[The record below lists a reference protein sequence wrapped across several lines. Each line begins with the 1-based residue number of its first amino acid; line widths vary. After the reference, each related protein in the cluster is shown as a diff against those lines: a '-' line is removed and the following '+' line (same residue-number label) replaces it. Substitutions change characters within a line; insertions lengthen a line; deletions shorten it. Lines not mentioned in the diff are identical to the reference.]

1 MNSHIINECSN
12 HFSHLQLLNSVL
24 VTCDNML
31 QLLLAECANLKVDFL
46 IHSTQPMPHIFQKR
60 IQALI
65 QTDKLDTQVLIIKP
79 PAKSPTTAVKPKT
92 IEVIKTPEKVK
103 PQQIEFEMQKT
114 VSPEKSKVSLSEH
127 TQVCNDDAKNTTTEI
142 LPMPSLEDLQIS
154 EKTPQVESEFIYR
167 NFGILAWSRFRQVS
181 CFSIRD
187 TKLDARIKDA
197 MKELDVGHVRAKSV
211 QRYAWPHLATGRSL
225 CVVGNESSGKTWC
238 YLPWL
243 CDRLIKDLTR
253 QQQQA
258 KPGDCG
264 PRAIIVCAGALQG
277 EHIADLCLQLLDKTR
292 EGLEMKNLVVKLFE
306 RNKIH
311 DVANELKR
319 PCGILVTNVDFMLQL
334 WPLHTKAA
342 PIFNRTSIRSV
353 AIDNLDVM
361 WRCVRLDSEKIFKWL
376 MDYLQFGE
384 NHTQMFIAS
393 RLWSEMLMHKLM
405 QKLPDILLVFEDALE
420 ATVYGGFKL
429 DMLFTLTE
437 QCDEEILEL
446 IKNKMTEKKRQ
457 IVICQT
463 NDDALHIS
471 NMLCRA
477 DINNSIVDLPNKEKN
492 HPFQPC
498 SDSRILIVTD
508 NAVPKLRGE
517 PIDCL
522 IHYNFASGWARFKAR
537 FGLFFG
543 NFKPQQLKMEN
554 AESVIILRPSDSE
567 LIWFICDFMLKH
579 DRTVPDS
586 WLHSLTNYRI
596 KLEQIKPRFDHR
608 LCRQLLSYGNCCR
621 RTCQFRHIL
630 WDYEVGPPPDHPT
643 QGEIRFHVLLVSL
656 NQEYNI
662 IFI

>member
-1 MNSHIINECSN
+1 M
-12 HFSHLQLLNSVL
+12 QLLNSVL
-24 VTCDNML
+24 VTCDNVL

-46 IHSTQPMPHIFQKR
+46 IHSTQPMPHVFQKR

-79 PAKSPTTAVKPKT
+79 PEKSPTTAVKPKT
-92 IEVIKTPEKVK
+92 IELDKTPEKVK
-103 PQQIEFEMQKT
+103 TQEIKFEMQQK
-114 VSPEKSKVSLSEH
+114 VSPKESKVISSKP
-127 TQVCNDDAKNTTTEI
+127 TQVCTDDANNSTTEI
-142 LPMPSLEDLQIS
+142 VPSPSFEDLQIS
-154 EKTPQVESEFIYR
+154 EKSQQVESEYIYR
-167 NFGILAWSRFRQVS
+167 NFGILAWSRFIQVS

-187 TKLDARIKDA
+187 TKIDACIKDA
-197 MKELDVGHVRAKSV
+197 MKKLDVGHARAKSV

-225 CVVGNESSGKTWC
+225 CVVGNDSTGKTWC

-253 QQQQA
+253 QQQHP

-264 PRAIIVCAGALQG
+264 PRAIVVCAGAKQG
-277 EHIADLCLQLLDKTR
+277 EHIADLCLKLLEKTR
-292 EGLEMKNLVVKLFE
+292 EGMEMGNLVVKLFD
-306 RNKIH
+306 RQKIH

-334 WPLHTKAA
+334 WPLQTKAA

-361 WRCVRLDSEKIFKWL
+361 WRCVRLDSEKMFRWM
-376 MDYLQFGE
+376 MDYLQFDE
-384 NHTQMFIAS
+384 NHTQMIIAS

-405 QKLPDILLVFEDALE
+405 PKLPDILLVFEDALE

-429 DMLFTLTE
+429 DMLFPQTE
-437 QCDEEILEL
+437 HCDEEILKL
-446 IKNKMTEKKRQ
+446 VKGKMAKKKRHV
-457 IVICQT
+457 VICQT
-463 NDDALHIS
+463 YDDTLDVS

-477 DINNSIVDLPNKEKN
+477 NIKNSIVDLPNKENN

-498 SDSRILIVTD
+498 SESERILIVTD

-517 PIDCL
+517 SIDCL
-522 IHYNFASGWARFKAR
+522 IHYNFASGWSRFKAR

-543 NFKPQQLKMEN
+543 NFKPQQPKMDN
-554 AESVIILRPSDSE
+554 AKSVIILRPQDSE

-579 DRTVPDS
+579 DRSVPDS
-586 WLHSLTNYRI
+586 WLQSLTNYRI
-596 KLEQIKPRFDHR
+596 KLEQIKPRPDQR

-630 WDYEVGPPPDHPT
+630 WDYEVGPPLNHPT
-643 QGEIRFHVLLVSL
+643 KGEIRFHVLLVSL
-656 NQEYNI
+656 DQEHNI
-662 IFI
+662 IL